1 MNAKERIS
9 ELFGLCMEMNE
20 VMPGRKP
27 LVDMDYSTLTGLV
40 YVYIREDGLLE
51 EPYDAVYRI
60 SVRNPDEKALRG
72 CREHL
77 EQLYEKCAR
86 ERQLHEG
93 A

>member
-9 ELFGLCMEMNE
+9 ELFRLCMEMNDS
-20 VMPGRKP
+20 GRGKP
-27 LVDMDYSTLTGLV
+27 LVSLDYNTWSGMV
-40 YVYIREDGLLE
+40 YIYIREDGLLM

-60 SVRNPDEKALRG
+60 SVRNPDEKTLRG

-77 EQLYEKCAR
+77 ERLYEKCAR

>member
-9 ELFGLCMEMNE
+9 ELFGLCMEMNDA
-20 VMPGRKP
+20 GRGRP
-27 LVDMDYSTLTGLV
+27 LIFLDYSTLTGMV

-60 SVRNPDEKALRG
+60 SVRNPDEKTLRD

-77 EQLYEKCAR
+77 EWLYEKCAL